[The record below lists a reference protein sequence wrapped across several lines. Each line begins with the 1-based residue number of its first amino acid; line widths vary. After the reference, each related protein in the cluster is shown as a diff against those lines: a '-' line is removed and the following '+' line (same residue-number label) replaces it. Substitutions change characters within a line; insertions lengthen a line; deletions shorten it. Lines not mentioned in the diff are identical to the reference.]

1 MPPDASLRPGF
12 FVLNSLLLA
21 ADFLLLAGIFAAAF
35 PQLVGTMG

>member
-1 MPPDASLRPGF
+1 MPPKEPLQLGF

-35 PQLVGTMG
+35 PQLVGMMG